1 LKILVCNVG
10 STSLKY
16 QVFEMPGERQL
27 AQGGME
33 RIGSP
38 MAQFRHCVAAK
49 QEVGGAESL
58 PDQRTAIQRMISLLC
73 DERVGALADLRD
85 LGGIGFKV
93 VGARGVSGA
102 TLLNDQVLAAME
114 EFVPLLPAH
123 NPPYIAAVRLFRD
136 LLPGVPL
143 VGLFETAF
151 HEGISPRAYLYPVPY
166 EWYERYGVR
175 RLGYHGASFRYVS
188 GRVPEL
194 LGRPPETLRLVA
206 CHLGGSSSV
215 CAILG
220 GRSVDTSMGMSA
232 QAGIPMANRCG
243 DVDPF
248 ILPYVMD
255 RTGLSTEEIR
265 QALITNGGLHGISGV
280 SGDVRDLEL
289 AAARGEARAR
299 LALDVFAYA
308 VKKYIGAYAA
318 AMGGLDAIAFSG
330 GIGENGIEMR
340 REICLGLDFLG
351 VDLDDQR
358 NQVRKTEAIISKA
371 GARVAVVVVP
381 TNEEIVVAR
390 ETARVISEIR
400 Q

>member
-1 LKILVCNVG
+1 
-10 STSLKY
+10 
-16 QVFEMPGERQL
+16 
-27 AQGGME
+27 
-33 RIGSP
+33 
-38 MAQFRHCVAAK
+38 
-49 QEVGGAESL
+49 
-58 PDQRTAIQRMISLLC
+58 
-73 DERVGALADLRD
+73 
-85 LGGIGFKV
+85 
-93 VGARGVSGA
+93 
-102 TLLNDQVLAAME
+102 
-114 EFVPLLPAH
+114 
-123 NPPYIAAVRLFRD
+123 
-136 LLPGVPL
+136 
-143 VGLFETAF
+143 
-151 HEGISPRAYLYPVPY
+151 
-166 EWYERYGVR
+166 
-175 RLGYHGASFRYVS
+175 
-188 GRVPEL
+188 
-194 LGRPPETLRLVA
+194 
-206 CHLGGSSSV
+206 
-215 CAILG
+215 
-220 GRSVDTSMGMSA
+220 
-232 QAGIPMANRCG
+232 MANRCG